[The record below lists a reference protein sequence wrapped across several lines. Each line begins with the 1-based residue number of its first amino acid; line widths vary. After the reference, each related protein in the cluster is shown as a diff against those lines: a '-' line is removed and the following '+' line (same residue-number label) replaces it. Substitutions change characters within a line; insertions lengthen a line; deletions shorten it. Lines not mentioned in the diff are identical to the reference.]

1 MDLKPHLIEELVRI
15 VGRERFS
22 MEPALRDHWART
34 TLPQEG
40 ARPVAVIQPA
50 SREEVQQIVRVAA
63 ANTLSLYPISTG
75 KNWGYG
81 DACAPVP
88 GCLLIDLSGMNR
100 ILEVNIELAYAVVE
114 PGVTQGQLST
124 HLEKTHTPLMMDCTG
139 AGPDTSLIGNTLER
153 GFGHSPYGD
162 RFACSCNYEVVLPD
176 GSLITTGFGGYPNAR
191 AQHLYKWG
199 VGPSL
204 DGLLTQSNLGIVTR
218 MTIWLMPQPESIE
231 YFFVSLKTPEAIGG
245 LVEALRRLRLQGTV
259 RSTVHCFNERR
270 LLAGRTRY
278 PWNEMNGTQALEK
291 QRPELVQRLCREL
304 ALPSWGASGILLGS
318 RQETAAARR
327 KIKKEL
333 SHLSGLDRLIF
344 LNEKRFQWSTRLA
357 RGFQWAKRVARS
369 LRLPVPFHS
378 LSQHLALV
386 QLGMDLL
393 TGRPSYETLKG
404 SHWRARQDPDRTEDP
419 LTSGSGLI
427 WFSPVLPMTEQAVR
441 DFTILVEPIFH
452 EFGFEYQ
459 MALSCSTD
467 RALCAI
473 MSICFDKHSLEETA
487 RAEKCGEKLL
497 GVLLTQG
504 YVPYRGSPMVM
515 EQVRKQAPVYWKAVA
530 QLKQAWDSQNIIAP
544 GRYIPGGP

>member
-15 VGRERFS
+15 VGREHFS

-63 ANTLSLYPISTG
+63 ANTLPLYPISTG

-88 GCLLIDLSGMNR
+88 GCLLLDLSRMNR

-124 HLEKTHTPLMMDCTG
+124 HLEKTHLPLMMDCTG

-162 RFACSCNYEVVLPD
+162 RFACSCNYEVVLAD

-218 MTIWLMPQPESIE
+218 MTIWLMPKPESIE

-278 PWNEMNGTQALEK
+278 PWNEVDGTQALEK
-291 QRPELVQRLCREL
+291 QCPELFQRLCRKFG
-304 ALPSWGASGILLGS
+304 LPSWGANGILAGS

-327 KIKKEL
+327 RMKKEL
-333 SHLSGLDRLIF
+333 SHLPGLDRLIF
-344 LNEKRFQWSTRLA
+344 LTEKRFQWANRLA
-357 RGFQWAKRVARS
+357 RF
-369 LRLPVPFHS
+369 LRLWAPNHS
-378 LSQHLALV
+378 LDQYLLLAR
-386 QLGMDLL
+386 LGMDLL
-393 TGRPSYETLKG
+393 AGRPSYETLRG

-419 LTSGSGLI
+419 LDSGSGLI
-427 WFSPVLPMTEQAVR
+427 WITPVLPMTEQAVR
-441 DFTILVEPIFH
+441 EFTKLVEPLFH
-452 EFGFEYQ
+452 QFGFEYQ
-459 MALSCSTD
+459 MALSCTTERTLS
-467 RALCAI
+467 AI
-473 MSICFDKHSLEETA
+473 MSISFDKNSLEETA
-487 RAEKCGEKLL
+487 RAEQCAEKLL
-497 GVLLTQG
+497 GVLLAQG
-504 YVPYRGSPMVM
+504 YVPYRGSPAVM
-515 EQVRKQAPVYWKAVA
+515 EQVRKQAPAYWKAVA
-530 QLKQAWDSQNIIAP
+530 HLKQAWDSQNILSP
-544 GRYIPGGP
+544 GRYIPGGPR